1 MYRWRARAADG
12 KTIGKCNTATH
23 VVPVVI
29 ERNIVAEDAGSH
41 DVVQLGK
48 LNLSRALQELSVRL
62 DQLHGLDVLGS
73 GNVALVNSLH
83 LFAMRIHSLAK
94 KQRHRFDFKHSHLL
108 HFDLHTHS
116 FPYLQN
122 RNRNRSAI
130 SDGIEREEA
139 GESPIQ

>member
-12 KTIGKCNTATH
+12 KAIGKCNTATH

-29 ERNIVAEDAGSH
+29 ERNVVAEDAGSH

-83 LFAMRIHSLAK
+83 LRPVVTPVPTKEFTKKSRNSPWPQILSADIRWQEVK
-94 KQRHRFDFKHSHLL
+94 KQVTLIL
-108 HFDLHTHS
+108 PT
-116 FPYLQN
+116 
-122 RNRNRSAI
+122 I
-130 SDGIEREEA
+130 
-139 GESPIQ
+139 

>member
-29 ERNIVAEDAGSH
+29 ERNVVAEDAGSH

-83 LFAMRIHSLAK
+83 LFAISTRANKRKEEFSRTRDIRYQNNGK
-94 KQRHRFDFKHSHLL
+94 EL
-108 HFDLHTHS
+108 HGLK
-116 FPYLQN
+116 
-122 RNRNRSAI
+122 
-130 SDGIEREEA
+130 EA
-139 GESPIQ
+139 ELYKCFARL

>member
-1 MYRWRARAADG
+1 MYRWRARAAND
-12 KTIGKCNTATH
+12 KTMGICNTATH

-29 ERNIVAEDAGSH
+29 ERNVVAEDAGSH

-48 LNLSRALQELSVRL
+48 LNLSRALQELSVSL

-83 LFAMRIHSLAK
+83 LFAMRIHFLAE
-94 KQRHRFDFKHSHLL
+94 KQRHRFDFKHSPLL
-108 HFDLHTHS
+108 HFDLHAHS

>member
-1 MYRWRARAADG
+1 MYRWRARAAYG

-29 ERNIVAEDAGSH
+29 ERNVVAEHAGSH

-73 GNVALVNSLH
+73 GNVALINSLH
-83 LFAMRIHSLAK
+83 LQA
-94 KQRHRFDFKHSHLL
+94 
-108 HFDLHTHS
+108 T
-116 FPYLQN
+116 
-122 RNRNRSAI
+122 
-130 SDGIEREEA
+130 
-139 GESPIQ
+139 

>member
-1 MYRWRARAADG
+1 MYRWRARAADD

-29 ERNIVAEDAGSH
+29 ERNVVAEHAGSH
-41 DVVQLGK
+41 DIVQLGK

-83 LFAMRIHSLAK
+83 LRPVVTPVPTKEFTKKSRKQQGFSLLA
-94 KQRHRFDFKHSHLL
+94 LL
-108 HFDLHTHS
+108 LVAR
-116 FPYLQN
+116 L
-122 RNRNRSAI
+122 
-130 SDGIEREEA
+130 
-139 GESPIQ
+139 PIQLTYIQNKKIK

>member
-29 ERNIVAEDAGSH
+29 ERNVVAEDAGSH

-83 LFAMRIHSLAK
+83 LFAISIRANKRKEEFGNNSPSY
-94 KQRHRFDFKHSHLL
+94 RHRQQETNSNVHYDKN
-108 HFDLHTHS
+108 TE
-116 FPYLQN
+116 Q
-122 RNRNRSAI
+122 SAI
-130 SDGIEREEA
+130 TMS
-139 GESPIQ
+139 IQA